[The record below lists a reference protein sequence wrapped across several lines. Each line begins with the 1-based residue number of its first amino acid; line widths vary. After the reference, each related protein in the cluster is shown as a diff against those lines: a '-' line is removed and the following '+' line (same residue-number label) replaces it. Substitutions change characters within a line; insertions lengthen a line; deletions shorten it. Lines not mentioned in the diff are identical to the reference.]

1 MKPMGGGAASA
12 ADFYASQTRQ
22 SGAPAERLSLEP
34 THATTGKRQMQV
46 ASAPNSI
53 ARVRCIFERFAVE
66 SDGQKVLTEEAFA
79 AYTREVGAV
88 RPAVPGGEEATD
100 ADLAKR
106 YKLICATFKATPAV
120 GMRMQELRALY
131 RDGSY
136 GNARHPQPPCC
147 WLTPRSFKKALLANP
162 VWMAVL
168 HRG

>member
-88 RPAVPGGEEATD
+88 RPAVPGGEEASD

-136 GNARHPQPPCC
+136 GNARHPDPPLLR
-147 WLTPRSFKKALLANP
+147 LTLWPFLRTL
-162 VWMAVL
+162 VL
-168 HRG
+168 VGDGYS

>member
-79 AYTREVGAV
+79 AYTRRVA
-88 RPAVPGGEEATD
+88 
-100 ADLAKR
+100 
-106 YKLICATFKATPAV
+106 C
-120 GMRMQELRALY
+120 
-131 RDGSY
+131 
-136 GNARHPQPPCC
+136 
-147 WLTPRSFKKALLANP
+147 LLAGRSRP
-162 VWMAVL
+162 GEMRFCAAVIL
-168 HRG
+168 PRASAPPASGSPPPRPTTADASSRAS